1 MLTRKNKNLSNLG
14 KAYEELN
21 KTNLLK
27 ANTKKNNFLQRLG
40 NVYSNVEQGLNVP
53 KGNLLGLNQI
63 PSMSRANLQISPNLM
78 GLFNSLG
85 PFTKGIFLDNDEKH
99 RNSVRNA
106 CRANMTIINIPETS
120 YMAPQV
126 RIDSVPYVQFLERL
140 SSKGKDAAKVISR
153 MCLVTGGGVE
163 ALDMRSGIQTPHV
176 AQLQAWVDR
185 ETQVQGHKLVAVF
198 DFDRTISMI
207 EGGYFLANS
216 MYEMKKII
224 AEHVGKRED
233 LEVYVPGLTPEGYA
247 EYLAGSTER
256 LGMLQDMF
264 DYLYDH
270 NVKVILLTNNGAC
283 PRARNLFHEIMM
295 VYTRGRPVDVI
306 CGVDFGGDKG
316 KAVLG
321 RPTDTGDLKSLRQMC
336 LAQGGGKRKYRKR
349 RQTKRK

>member
-1 MLTRKNKNLSNLG
+1 MSTRKNKNLPNLG

-27 ANTKKNNFLQRLG
+27 PNTKKNNLLQRLG
-40 NVYSNVEQGLNVP
+40 NAYANVNSGLNVP
-53 KGNLLGLNQI
+53 KGNLLGINEV
-63 PSMSRANLQISPNLM
+63 PSMTRANLQISPNLI

-106 CRANMTIINIPETS
+106 CRANMTIVDVPETP
-120 YMAPQV
+120 YTYPKV
-126 RIDSVPYVQFLERL
+126 RIDSVPYVQFVERL
-140 SSKGKDAAKVISR
+140 SPKGKDAAKVISR

-163 ALDMRSGIQTPHV
+163 ALDARSGIQVPQV
-176 AQLQAWVDR
+176 AQLEAWVDR

-207 EGGYFLANS
+207 EGGYFLGNS

-224 AEHVGKRED
+224 AEQVGKREQ
-233 LEVYVPGLTPEGYA
+233 LELYVPGLTIEGYA
-247 EYLAGSTER
+247 EYLAGSNAR
-256 LGMLQDMF
+256 FAMLQDMF

-270 NVKVILLTNNGAC
+270 DVRVILLTNNGGC
-283 PRARNLFHEIMM
+283 PRARNLFRELMM
-295 VYTRGRPVDVI
+295 VYTRGRPVEVI

-321 RPTDTGDLKSLRQMC
+321 KATDTGDLKSLRQMC
-336 LAQGGGKRKYRKR
+336 LPQGGGKRKYKKR